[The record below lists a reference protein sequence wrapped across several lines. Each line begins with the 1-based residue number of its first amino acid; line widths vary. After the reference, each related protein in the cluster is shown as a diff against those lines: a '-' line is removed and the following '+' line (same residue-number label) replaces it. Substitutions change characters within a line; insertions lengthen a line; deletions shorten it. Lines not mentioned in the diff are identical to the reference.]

1 MNCVFVAEHFSA
13 YIDQELDAAACQQL
27 EKHFVQCDTCRGL
40 MSEYRSMGTLMRCSE
55 RVVDTE
61 AVWEQVSIKLET
73 SAVRVA
79 SKESQGNAW
88 PKFYGASILAAAA
101 AVLLLVSIWHN
112 VTPDKQGS
120 DKADHSHAA
129 MAVDFA
135 EVFRSA
141 RTEPQL
147 ALAKLSSKYEG
158 RELDS
163 EEATKYLGY
172 QPALFKR
179 VPEGF
184 TRVSTHVLN
193 MPCCKCSAT
202 ICERSDGS
210 SLIVFEHKDEQ
221 PVWFGNSPS
230 IETHCA
236 GMPCKIIESAGQL
249 AASWR
254 NQDRQFT
261 IVSANDLDEVN
272 HWVASL
278 KL

>member
-13 YIDQELDAAACQQL
+13 YIDQELDAAACHQL
-27 EKHFVQCDTCRGL
+27 EEHFVQCDTCRGL

-61 AVWEQVSIKLET
+61 VAWEQVSIKLET

-79 SKESQGNAW
+79 STESHGKART
-88 PKFYGASILAAAA
+88 KFYGASILAAAA
-101 AVLLLVSIWHN
+101 AVLLLVSIWH
-112 VTPDKQGS
+112 DKQGS
-120 DKADHSHAA
+120 DKADHRHAA

-141 RTEPQL
+141 RTKPQL
-147 ALAKLSSKYEG
+147 ALAKLSSKYKG

-261 IVSANDLDEVN
+261 IVSANDLAEVN